1 MSSILRKLTGATEF
15 DDEED
20 EGVEEEDLRESL
32 KNKFNDIDEDDEEDE
47 EEPRPRRGRDE
58 DREEREERSY
68 IEERQSTH
76 AQKDDDDEAEGVLT
90 IDVYQTENDIVIV
103 STIAG
108 VTSNDLEVSITN
120 DMVTIKGERR
130 NVTEVNPDDYFYQE
144 CYWGDFSRSVILPI
158 DVDAENAKAELKD
171 GVLQVFLPKS
181 EKVKSKRIPIK

>member
-15 DDEED
+15 ED
-20 EGVEEEDLRESL
+20 EDEDIEEEEDLRESL
-32 KNKFNDIDEDDEEDE
+32 KNKFNDMDEDDDEEDDD
-47 EEPRPRRGRDE
+47 EEPEPRRKGKSDG
-58 DREEREERSY
+58 REESY
-68 IEERQSTH
+68 VEERQATH
-76 AQKDDDDEAEGVLT
+76 AQQDEDEAEGVLT

-130 NVTEVNPDDYFYQE
+130 NVADVRDDDYFYQE
-144 CYWGDFSRSVILPI
+144 CYWGSFSRSVILPI